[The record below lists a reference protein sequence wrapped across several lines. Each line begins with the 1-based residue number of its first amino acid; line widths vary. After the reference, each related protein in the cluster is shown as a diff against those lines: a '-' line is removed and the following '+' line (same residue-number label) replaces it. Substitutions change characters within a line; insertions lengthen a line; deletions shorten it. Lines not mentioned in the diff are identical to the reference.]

1 MENCCVESAKLFFGW
16 KLCGTQIELLTHK
29 MSAGVSH
36 EPIKY
41 PDMANLHPGQVPK
54 QSSQKKMT
62 NHDWLVVLTILKNMS
77 QWEGLPSGKLSHNYG
92 KSPCDSW

>member
-1 MENCCVESAKLFFGW
+1 
-16 KLCGTQIELLTHK
+16 

-36 EPIKY
+36 ELMSHTQTWPIFTPARY
-41 PDMANLHPGQVPK
+41 QNSHH
-54 QSSQKKMT
+54 QKIMT

-92 KSPCDSW
+92 KSPFFMVKLPEGIQNMFEPTR